1 MKSDEELGLPWAGG
15 QMEKRDL
22 MGPSFIVEPLCGP
35 GIPGGLPVIA
45 DWLLTQPS
53 SFSVGEHKEST
64 FPVTEFW
71 PTACE
76 WGNVYSKN
84 AKMGSPRP
92 NPCRDGLTATEPVV
106 IHYLNTSRGKKNI
119 WSLWKT
125 TPVHIHS
132 RSAQDRGCILYT
144 SSRWRFLKCRPQRW
158 KGSDMLFPRLNCF
171 LCR

>member
-106 IHYLNTSRGKKNI
+106 IHYLNTSRGKKTSDPFERRPRCI
-119 WSLWKT
+119 ST
-125 TPVHIHS
+125 VAQPRIVAAFCTPVLS
-132 RSAQDRGCILYT
+132 GVS
-144 SSRWRFLKCRPQRW
+144 
-158 KGSDMLFPRLNCF
+158 
-171 LCR
+171 

>member
-1 MKSDEELGLPWAGG
+1 MKSDEELGLLWAGG

-22 MGPSFIVEPLCGP
+22 WDLLFSWSLSVGP

-92 NPCRDGLTATEPVV
+92 NPLSFTTL
-106 IHYLNTSRGKKNI
+106 IHHGERKHLISWKDDPDAFPQWLSPGSWLHSLHQFSLAVPKVQIPKMKKI
-119 WSLWKT
+119 GHAFPWIELLSLPWGT
-125 TPVHIHS
+125 
-132 RSAQDRGCILYT
+132 
-144 SSRWRFLKCRPQRW
+144 WF
-158 KGSDMLFPRLNCF
+158 
-171 LCR
+171 